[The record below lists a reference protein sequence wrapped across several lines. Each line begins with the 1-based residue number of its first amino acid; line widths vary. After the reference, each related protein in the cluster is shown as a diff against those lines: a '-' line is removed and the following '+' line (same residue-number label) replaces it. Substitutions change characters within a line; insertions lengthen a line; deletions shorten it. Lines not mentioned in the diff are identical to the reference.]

1 MINVTFDGV
10 KDMITFMDAARE
22 KVSRGKCE
30 VTFVHRRHC
39 KLLRDDPT
47 FSRREAPQECPCRP
61 RGLLSV
67 SEEGDRG
74 GKQEDHQR
82 LVGRPPGVLLASLR
96 SPPQT

>member
-61 RGLLSV
+61 RVLLSV
-67 SEEGDRG
+67 SEEGDR
-74 GKQEDHQR
+74 
-82 LVGRPPGVLLASLR
+82 
-96 SPPQT
+96 